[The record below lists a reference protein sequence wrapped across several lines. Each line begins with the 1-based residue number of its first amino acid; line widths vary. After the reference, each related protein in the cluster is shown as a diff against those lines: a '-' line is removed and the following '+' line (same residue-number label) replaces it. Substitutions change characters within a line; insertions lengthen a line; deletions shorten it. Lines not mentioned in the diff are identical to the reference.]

1 MRCFISRLT
10 YAVVKV
16 LCLNVIASWSS
27 ESAESS
33 IAATSRITAQKLIVF
48 DRAFGMQ

>member
-16 LCLNVIASWSS
+16 L
-27 ESAESS
+27 AELMNEPS
-33 IAATSRITAQKLIVF
+33 ILFTMMEKEEAGVRST
-48 DRAFGMQ
+48 